1 MLNYKVFAQ
10 ISSFLEKLPAYFK
23 QVSKKL
29 KDNII

>member
-23 QVSKKL
+23 QVSKKW